1 MVFTIDEDM
10 LIKQGSNT
18 DGCRAGWLGLGAVDI
33 LIECTAVHSAL
44 IGEFFNN
51 YDHQSVSFFSIGFAF
66 IEILYS
72 RALVKV
78 CNFCKILPNQQ
89 ISETSNSPSTN
100 NNPKQIKPMEYENQY

>member
-51 YDHQSVSFFSIGFAF
+51 YDH
-66 IEILYS
+66 
-72 RALVKV
+72 
-78 CNFCKILPNQQ
+78 
-89 ISETSNSPSTN
+89 
-100 NNPKQIKPMEYENQY
+100 